1 MESEVGMGLQTL
13 ELRIEGSLATI
24 TLNRPKALNAI
35 NLMMVGELELAVRQ
49 IRDDPGVRVVV
60 VTGAGDKAFA
70 AGADITEFKAMSPI
84 DAWNFVQRLQRLFLE
99 IERLPKSVIAAVN
112 GYALGGG
119 CELMMACDIVY
130 ASDAAKIGQP
140 EINLGIIPGAGGT
153 QRLTRLI
160 GKQRAK
166 ELVLTGEMIG
176 AQEAWGLGLLNKVV
190 PADQLLIEVRKLA
203 DKLATKGPLAVKAAK
218 EAIEDGYDMA
228 LERAL
233 AYEGKLFA
241 LCFATEDKA
250 EGVNAFLEKRPP
262 KFKGQ

>member
-1 MESEVGMGLQTL
+1 MSFQTL
-13 ELRIEGSLATI
+13 ELQMEGSLATV

-35 NLMMVGELELAVRQ
+35 NLAMVGELEQVVRQ
-49 IRDDPGVRVVV
+49 VRDDTGVRVVV
-60 VTGAGDKAFA
+60 ITGAGDKAFA

-84 DAWNFVQRLQRLFLE
+84 DAWLFVQRLQRLFLE
-99 IERLPKSVIAAVN
+99 IERLSKPVIAAVN

-153 QRLTRLI
+153 QRLARLI

-176 AQEAWGLGLLNKVV
+176 AQEAWNLGLLNKVV
-190 PADQLLIEVRKLA
+190 PADQLMVEVRKLA
-203 DKLATKGPLAVKAAK
+203 DKLAVKGPLAVRAAK

-233 AYEGKLFA
+233 AHEAQLFA

-262 KFKGQ
+262 EFTGK